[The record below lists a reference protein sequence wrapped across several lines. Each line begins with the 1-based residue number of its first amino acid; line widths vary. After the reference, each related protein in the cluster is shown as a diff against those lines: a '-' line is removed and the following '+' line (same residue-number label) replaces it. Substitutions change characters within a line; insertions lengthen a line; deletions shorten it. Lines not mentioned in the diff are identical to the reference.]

1 MPRGKFITI
10 EGGEGAGKSTQVHR
24 LAERLRAGGLD
35 VVETREPGGSSGAEA
50 IRGLLLA
57 SSDHEWEP
65 ATEALLHF
73 AARQEHVTKT
83 ISPALERGAW
93 VISDRFADST
103 MAYQGYGLGLG
114 AETIEALH
122 ELSLGTFG
130 PDLTILLDLSAEDG
144 MDRARSRGDQLDRY
158 ETMDIEFHRR
168 LRQGFLDIAAGDSE
182 RCVVVEASGSID
194 DVATQVFDTVQ
205 TRLEIPTK

>member
-1 MPRGKFITI
+1 LPRGKFITI

-24 LAERLRAGGLD
+24 LAERLQAGGLV
-35 VVETREPGGSSGAEA
+35 VVETREPGGSPGAEA

-57 SSDHEWEP
+57 PSDHEWEP

-83 ISPALERGAW
+83 ISPALARGAW
-93 VISDRFADST
+93 VVSDRFADST

-114 AETIEALH
+114 AETIEALY
-122 ELSLGTFG
+122 ELSLGNFR
-130 PDLTILLDLSAEDG
+130 PDLTILLDLSAEEG

-158 ETMDIEFHRR
+158 ETMDIAFHRR
-168 LRQGFLDIAAGDSE
+168 LRQGFLDIAARDSE
-182 RCVVVEASGSID
+182 RCVVVDASGSID
-194 DVATQVFDTVQ
+194 DVSTQIFDAVKS
-205 TRLEIPTK
+205 RLELPTK